1 MTGGT
6 METTDPRS
14 HWDKVYAEKV
24 EDELSWTQRAPAMSL
39 RMIQRCELAHDAP
52 IVDVG
57 AGASRLVDDLID
69 VGYRDV
75 SLLDISTN
83 ALERV
88 RERLRDR
95 SDLIERI
102 VADVTTWEP
111 SRSYKLW
118 HDRAVLHFLTE
129 PDRRQGYL
137 DALNAGLERGG
148 HFIVATFAPDGP
160 EKCSGLPVVRYGADD
175 LAALLGEAW
184 TLQEAE
190 REDHVTPGGRV
201 QPFTWCRF
209 RRG

>member
-88 RERLRDR
+88 RERLRDG

-137 DALNAGLERGG
+137 DALHAGLEHGG